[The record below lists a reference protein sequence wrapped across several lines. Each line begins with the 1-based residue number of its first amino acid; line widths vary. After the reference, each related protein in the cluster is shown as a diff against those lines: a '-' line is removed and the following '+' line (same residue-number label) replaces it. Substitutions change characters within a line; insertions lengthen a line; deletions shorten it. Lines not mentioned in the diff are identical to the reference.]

1 MARPGFYDPTSDSLS
16 AEEQSQYNSMT
27 PFERMRYR
35 TRGVPA
41 VRMMPTQYG
50 GHVAGPGDAILG
62 RANQEIDQ
70 NKAAQSSPYAALAR
84 QAGAATN
91 PALERDLGVEK
102 LRRARIENDTL
113 DAQTPMSQ
121 DAAIQTGRAGR
132 MADFAAEKGGAAAQ
146 ATARGTAIGQ
156 QAGAD
161 EALLSPLGA
170 HASAVRHGQ
179 AKEIAY
185 NRADAASEAARI
197 RWEGEQLKEQ
207 IRQAGLLRTQEAKG
221 VSAEEQALIKA
232 YGILADQSNLYT
244 PEQRAAAAQAISDML
259 AQFGGR
265 R

>member
-1 MARPGFYDPTSDSLS
+1 MNSGLMYAFRPHTPTRLQRKWAD
-16 AEEQSQYNSMT
+16 ET
-27 PFERMRYR
+27 
-35 TRGVPA
+35 GVPA
-41 VRMMPTQYG
+41 QEVLPAAG
-50 GHVAGPGDAILG
+50 GAPQVGSAPAG
-62 RANQEIDQ
+62 RAPTSAFSALEQR
-70 NKAAQSSPYAALAR
+70 AASV
-84 QAGAATN
+84 GN

-102 LRRARIENDTL
+102 LRRARIENEAL

-146 ATARGTAIGQ
+146 ATARGTALGQ

-207 IRQAGLLRTQEAKG
+207 IRQAGLLRMQQERGA
-221 VSAEEQALIKA
+221 SAEEQALIRA
-232 YGILADQSNLYT
+232 YAILADTSNQYT
-244 PEQRAAAAQAISDML
+244 PDQRDTAAAAIQQML
-259 AQFGGR
+259 QQFSGR